1 MAPVQISGHAGT
13 FPNSI
18 FILSEELSRKRF
30 ACERMNIDKK
40 RIRKYLAIWLDGI
53 NANKL
58 IRKIHSVLFAFN
70 EFIMF
75 LPHLLSFFFCF
86 MSLHLACSIDLFLIH
101 SHSSVAIYP
110 LFHFT
115 YALTLLSLL
124 SLSLSF
130 SFFLC
135 LSPPRLFLYFLLSW
149 RPFSVLWPLGFKWS
163 PSAACLSS

>member
-18 FILSEELSRKRF
+18 LILSEKLSRKII

-53 NANKL
+53 NAHKL

-70 EFIMF
+70 DFIMF
-75 LPHLLSFFFCF
+75 LPHFLYFFLLFYVITFGLICVLNTFAFIGCHLPLVSFYSCTRAPHPSFSLPLFFF
-86 MSLHLACSIDLFLIH
+86 
-101 SHSSVAIYP
+101 
-110 LFHFT
+110 
-115 YALTLLSLL
+115 
-124 SLSLSF
+124 LSLSF
-130 SFFLC
+130 ST
-135 LSPPRLFLYFLLSW
+135 STFLYFWLSW
-149 RPFSVLWPLGFKWS
+149 RRFSVLWPLGFKWS